1 MEAKLP
7 DARPLINVCDRF
19 NFVGDLTTY
28 LYQNNMMRYI
38 EGYVQKVNPSN
49 APFVVGALLDQ
60 ECSEDFLQNLIL
72 SVRSLLPVGPLV
84 EEVGKRN
91 RLKMLTPFLEHLVS
105 EGSVDANVHNAL
117 GMILIDS
124 NSNPEHFLATNEH
137 YDSKVVG
144 KYCEKRDPN
153 LACVAYKRGKCDIE
167 LVNVTNKNSLFK
179 LQSRYV
185 VERMDV
191 DLWAHVLADENPHRR
206 NLIDQVVSTAL
217 PESKNPEQVSVTVK
231 AFMTA
236 EMPQELIEL
245 LEKIVLQNSAF
256 SNNPNLQNLLILTA
270 IKADKTRVMDYIN
283 RLDAFNGPEV
293 GEIAVGNELYE
304 EAFAIFKKFDLH
316 LDAMKVLLE
325 CLESIERGLEYAQRV
340 DTNEVWSQLAKAQLA
355 AGDVGAAVAAYIKAG
370 DSSDH
375 GDVIDVAKRCDDYEA
390 LVSYLVMVRKKVK
403 DAKVD
408 TELCYAYA
416 RIDKLSDLEEFI
428 ATPNAANRAVVGDRC
443 FDEGLY
449 EAAKVMFI
457 SDSNWGR
464 LASTLVKLHQ
474 FQAAVDA
481 ARKANTARTWKEIC
495 FACVDEGEFRLAQ
508 LCGLNIIVQA
518 DELEE
523 ISEYYQ
529 IRGRFD
535 ELLSLMEA
543 GVGLERAHM
552 GIFTELGILY
562 AKHRP
567 EKLMEHLKL
576 FSTRI
581 NIPRLIRA
589 CEEMAAWKELSFLYV
604 AYDEFDNAAGV
615 MMAHP
620 DAWEHVSFKDVCVK
634 VANAEIYYKALSF
647 YLEEHPTQLVDLLAV
662 LTPRVD
668 HSRVVDLMRK
678 RDHLALVK
686 PYLAQAQ
693 TNNLQAVNDAV
704 NELCI
709 EEEDYEALR
718 NSIDLYDNFDQIS
731 LALRCE
737 SHELIEF
744 RRISGYI
751 YQKNKRWKQSVELA
765 KRDGLFKDAME
776 ACAQSGDKELAE
788 ALLKYF
794 IDESNKE
801 CFAACLYTC
810 YDLLRAD
817 VVFELAWM
825 HGLMEYSMPYMI
837 QFMREYSGKVDA
849 LIADK
854 KDRNLE
860 KVEAEKEAVK
870 EQMNQN
876 LYAQLLPAA
885 LPAPPMPGMDG
896 MSPGGGA
903 VYGAMPGMGSPNGM
917 NGMPPMGMPGM
928 GGGY

>member
-1 MEAKLP
+1 
-7 DARPLINVCDRF
+7 
-19 NFVGDLTTY
+19 
-28 LYQNNMMRYI
+28 MMRYI

-167 LVNVTNKNSLFK
+167 LVEVTNKNSLFK
-179 LQSRYV
+179 MQSRYV

-191 DLWAHVLADENPHRR
+191 DLWAHVLSDDNPHRR

-256 SNNPNLQNLLILTA
+256 NNNPNLQNLLILTA

-340 DTNEVWSQLAKAQLA
+340 DTAEVWSQLAKAQLA

-375 GDVIDVAKRCDDYEA
+375 GDVIDVAKRCDDYDA

-416 RIDKLSDLEEFI
+416 RINKLSDLEEFI

-474 FQAAVDA
+474 FQSAVDA
-481 ARKANTARTWKEIC
+481 ARKANTAKTWKEIC
-495 FACVDEGEFRLAQ
+495 FACVDELEFRLAQ

-523 ISEYYQ
+523 ISQYYQ

-535 ELLSLMEA
+535 ELLALMEA

-562 AKHRP
+562 AMHRP

-678 RDHLALVK
+678 RNHLALVK

-704 NELCI
+704 NDLCI

-788 ALLKYF
+788 SLLKYF

-854 KDRNLE
+854 KDRNQE
-860 KVEAEKEAVK
+860 QVEAEKQAVK

-876 LYAQLLPAA
+876 MYAQLLPAA

-896 MSPGGGA
+896 MSPGGA
-903 VYGAMPGMGSPNGM
+903 AYGAMPGMASPGM
-917 NGMPPMGMPGM
+917 NGTTPMGMPGM

>member
-1 MEAKLP
+1 
-7 DARPLINVCDRF
+7 
-19 NFVGDLTTY
+19 
-28 LYQNNMMRYI
+28 
-38 EGYVQKVNPSN
+38 
-49 APFVVGALLDQ
+49 
-60 ECSEDFLQNLIL
+60 
-72 SVRSLLPVGPLV
+72 
-84 EEVGKRN
+84 
-91 RLKMLTPFLEHLVS
+91 
-105 EGSVDANVHNAL
+105 
-117 GMILIDS
+117 
-124 NSNPEHFLATNEH
+124 
-137 YDSKVVG
+137 
-144 KYCEKRDPN
+144 
-153 LACVAYKRGKCDIE
+153 
-167 LVNVTNKNSLFK
+167 
-179 LQSRYV
+179 
-185 VERMDV
+185 
-191 DLWAHVLADENPHRR
+191 
-206 NLIDQVVSTAL
+206 
-217 PESKNPEQVSVTVK
+217 
-231 AFMTA
+231 
-236 EMPQELIEL
+236 
-245 LEKIVLQNSAF
+245 
-256 SNNPNLQNLLILTA
+256 
-270 IKADKTRVMDYIN
+270 MDYIN

-678 RDHLALVK
+678 RNHLALVK

-744 RRISGYI
+744 RRISGHI

-788 ALLKYF
+788 SLLKYF
-794 IDESNKE
+794 IDENNKE

>member
-1 MEAKLP
+1 M
-7 DARPLINVCDRF
+7 
-19 NFVGDLTTY
+19 
-28 LYQNNMMRYI
+28 
-38 EGYVQKVNPSN
+38 
-49 APFVVGALLDQ
+49 VGALLDQ

-167 LVNVTNKNSLFK
+167 LVEVTNKNSLFK
-179 LQSRYV
+179 MQSRYV

-191 DLWAHVLADENPHRR
+191 DLWAHVLADDNPHRR

-256 SNNPNLQNLLILTA
+256 NNNPNLQNLLILTA

-340 DTNEVWSQLAKAQLA
+340 DTPEVWSQLAKAQLA
-355 AGDVGAAVAAYIKAG
+355 AGDVSAAVAAYIKAG

-481 ARKANTARTWKEIC
+481 ARKANSAKTWKEIC

-535 ELLSLMEA
+535 ELLALMEA

-634 VANAEIYYKALSF
+634 VANAEIYYNALSF

-854 KDRNLE
+854 KDRNQE
-860 KVEAEKEAVK
+860 QVEAEKEAVK

-885 LPAPPMPGMDG
+885 LPAPPAPGMDG
-896 MSPGGGA
+896 MSPGNGGA
-903 VYGAMPGMGSPNGM
+903 YGVPGMGSPGVM

>member
-1 MEAKLP
+1 
-7 DARPLINVCDRF
+7 
-19 NFVGDLTTY
+19 
-28 LYQNNMMRYI
+28 
-38 EGYVQKVNPSN
+38 
-49 APFVVGALLDQ
+49 
-60 ECSEDFLQNLIL
+60 
-72 SVRSLLPVGPLV
+72 
-84 EEVGKRN
+84 
-91 RLKMLTPFLEHLVS
+91 
-105 EGSVDANVHNAL
+105 
-117 GMILIDS
+117 
-124 NSNPEHFLATNEH
+124 
-137 YDSKVVG
+137 
-144 KYCEKRDPN
+144 
-153 LACVAYKRGKCDIE
+153 
-167 LVNVTNKNSLFK
+167 
-179 LQSRYV
+179 
-185 VERMDV
+185 
-191 DLWAHVLADENPHRR
+191 
-206 NLIDQVVSTAL
+206 
-217 PESKNPEQVSVTVK
+217 
-231 AFMTA
+231 
-236 EMPQELIEL
+236 
-245 LEKIVLQNSAF
+245 
-256 SNNPNLQNLLILTA
+256 
-270 IKADKTRVMDYIN
+270 
-283 RLDAFNGPEV
+283 
-293 GEIAVGNELYE
+293 
-304 EAFAIFKKFDLH
+304 
-316 LDAMKVLLE
+316 
-325 CLESIERGLEYAQRV
+325 LEYAQRV
-340 DTNEVWSQLAKAQLA
+340 DTPEVWSQLAKAQLA

-678 RDHLALVK
+678 RNHLALVK

-744 RRISGYI
+744 RRISGHI

-788 ALLKYF
+788 SLLKYF
-794 IDESNKE
+794 IDENNKE